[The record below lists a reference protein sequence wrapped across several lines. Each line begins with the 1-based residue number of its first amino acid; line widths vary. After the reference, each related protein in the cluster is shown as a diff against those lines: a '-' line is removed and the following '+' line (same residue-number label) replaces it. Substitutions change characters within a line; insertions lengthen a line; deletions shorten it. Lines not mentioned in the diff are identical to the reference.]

1 MAQDRKAAAGKRNID
16 RIDRR
21 ILQLLQSDARIP
33 NTDLAKKV
41 NLSSSP
47 CLRRVSLLADAGYV
61 RMFKAVLD
69 PIRLG
74 FTVRAFLSIKR
85 SRESDQ
91 REVSSKI
98 ASVPEVIACHVVSGE
113 YDLLAEVVARD
124 MQHYAEI
131 TLETISKIDG
141 VYDLRSSFSIRAIK
155 TDGDLPIGDLEA

>member
-1 MAQDRKAAAGKRNID
+1 MAQDKRNSTGKRSID
-16 RIDRR
+16 RTDRR
-21 ILQLLQSDARIP
+21 ILQLMQSNARIP
-33 NTDLAKKV
+33 NTDLAKLV

-47 CLRRVSLLADAGYV
+47 CLRRVSLLTDAGYV
-61 RMFKAVLD
+61 RSYKAVLD
-69 PIRLG
+69 PIKLG

-91 REVSSKI
+91 RTVSSRI
-98 ASVPEVIACHVVSGE
+98 ASLPHVIACHVVSGE

-131 TLETISKIDG
+131 TLETISKIEG

-155 TDGDLPIGDLEA
+155 TDGDLPIGDIEK